1 MLFDLTANSN
11 VRKLMILDENYP
23 KDVSTTV
30 IKGNTTSATFEA
42 VIAEHG
48 KPAEY
53 TYQWY
58 VDDEAV
64 EGATEFTFTKD
75 GLSETKTYTVY
86 CEVTNK
92 KGTIRTRT
100 ATLNVEQ
107 YYTPV
112 LNSSYPANATIEN
125 GKSVTCKVTIATDG
139 NPKDYTYQWYKNGSA
154 VSGATGSSYTFTP
167 GSTEKPTVYCKVTNS
182 AGTVTSRTATI
193 TIIQYLYKEGNL
205 YSSISGGWDTNKA
218 KNGTITFKETYIN
231 KTYDGDPT
239 TSFKYTSIY
248 SKKAI
253 NVTNYNKLVMN
264 VSSFDTT
271 YAIHIGLCK
280 SPSKSTVV
288 NEVEA
293 NMAAESLSKKVSS
306 TRFDIVVDISKLSG
320 NYYVQEY
327 TGGTHSK
334 QRASTSNTL
343 RATNTSMAVHS
354 CVAR

>member
-1 MLFDLTANSN
+1 MVFDMTASTNS
-11 VRKLMILDENYP
+11 RKLMLLNPEFP
-23 KDVSTTV
+23 KDINTTV
-30 IKGNTTSATFEA
+30 IRGQTVSATFE
-42 VIAEHG
+42 VKILEHG
-48 KPAEY
+48 RPADY

-58 VDDEAV
+58 VNGTAV
-64 EGATEFTFTKD
+64 DGATGESYTKD
-75 GLSETKTYTVY
+75 DLTDTATYFVY

-92 KGTIRTRT
+92 KGTAQTRT

-112 LNSSYPANATIEN
+112 LNSSYPSDVAIED
-125 GKSVTCKVTIATDG
+125 GKSVTCNIEIATDG

-167 GSTEKPTVYCKVTNS
+167 GSTEKPNVYCEVKNS

-193 TIIQYLYKEGNL
+193 TVIQYLYKEGNL
-205 YSSISGGWDTNKA
+205 YSSVSGGWDTNKA

-231 KTYDGDPT
+231 KTYEGDPT

-253 NVTNYNKLVMN
+253 NATNYNKLVMN
-264 VSSFDTT
+264 VNSTDTT

-293 NMAAESLSKKVSS
+293 NMAAESLSKKISS

-327 TGGTHSK
+327 TGG
-334 QRASTSNTL
+334 ASYHIFNIRL
-343 RATNTSMAVHS
+343 ER
-354 CVAR
+354 